1 MNRKILALGI
11 VITLIAGFV
20 ACKAIP
26 KTTENTATSEPT
38 VQAEI
43 VTDVETEDP
52 TQQEEAHYDFDA
64 YTNQYKSDMG
74 VTDEE
79 LLGNESL
86 RDALYEWLQDG
97 NISYEQ
103 AQQDK
108 EAGCDNVLLDDYL
121 AWLSGN
127 TSAGENTNQTT
138 NETDNSTNQSTDT
151 STGENNTTSSG
162 EVSNAVNSDKYLTED
177 GRVNLDALEADGLF
191 DASEG
196 IEGGSWRTEED
207 IRASEE
213 FGQGVHERFQ
223 DTEAF
228 EAVIN
233 ELRDRG
239 VNVQ

>member
-26 KTTENTATSEPT
+26 KQEKAPTAEPT
-38 VQAEI
+38 VQTESTQTDNIQTEAED
-43 VTDVETEDP
+43 T
-52 TQQEEAHYDFDA
+52 TQQEETHYDFDA

-86 RDALYEWLQDG
+86 RDALYEWLLDG

-103 AQQDK
+103 AQRDK

-127 TSAGENTNQTT
+127 NNNETT

-151 STGENNTTSSG
+151 TTGANNTTSSG
-162 EVSNAVNSDKYLTED
+162 GVSNAVNSDKYLTED

-196 IEGGSWRTEED
+196 IEGGSWTTEED

-213 FGQGVHERFQ
+213 AAQGINERFQ

>member
-20 ACKAIP
+20 ACKALT
-26 KTTENTATSEPT
+26 KTTENTPTSEPT
-38 VQAEI
+38 VQTESTQTDNIQTEAED
-43 VTDVETEDP
+43 T
-52 TQQEEAHYDFDA
+52 TQQEETHYDFDA

-86 RDALYEWLQDG
+86 RDALYEWLLDG

-103 AQQDK
+103 AQRDK

-127 TSAGENTNQTT
+127 NNNETT

-162 EVSNAVNSDKYLTED
+162 GVSSAVNSDKYLTED

-196 IEGGSWRTEED
+196 IEGGSWTTEEEF
-207 IRASEE
+207 SEE
-213 FGQGVHERFQ
+213 GRKNAQG
-223 DTEAF
+223 
-228 EAVIN
+228 IN
-233 ELRDRG
+233 DYMQSDEFKASINDYISKYG
-239 VNVQ
+239 SN

>member
-43 VTDVETEDP
+43 VTDVEAEDT
-52 TQQEEAHYDFDA
+52 TQQEETHYDFDA

-86 RDALYEWLQDG
+86 RDALYEWLLDG

-103 AQQDK
+103 AQRDK

-127 TSAGENTNQTT
+127 NNNETT

-151 STGENNTTSSG
+151 TTGTNNTTSSG
-162 EVSNAVNSDKYLTED
+162 GVSSAVNSDKYLTED

-196 IEGGSWRTEED
+196 IEGGSWTTEED
-207 IRASEE
+207 NRAAEE
-213 FGQGVHERFQ
+213 FGQGVKEYMQSEEFKQ
-223 DTEAF
+223 FIKESEEAMKKY
-228 EAVIN
+228 
-233 ELRDRG
+233 
-239 VNVQ
+239 Q

>member
-26 KTTENTATSEPT
+26 KTTENTPTSEPT
-38 VQAEI
+38 VQTESTQTDNIQTEAED
-43 VTDVETEDP
+43 T
-52 TQQEEAHYDFDA
+52 TQQEENHYDFDA

-86 RDALYEWLQDG
+86 RDALYEWLLDG

-103 AQQDK
+103 AQRDK

-127 TSAGENTNQTT
+127 NNNETT

-162 EVSNAVNSDKYLTED
+162 GASSDVNSDKYLTED

-196 IEGGSWRTEED
+196 IEGGSWTTEED
-207 IRASEE
+207 NRAAEE
-213 FGQGVHERFQ
+213 AGKGIHDYIASGQASANIKEFLER
-223 DTEAF
+223 
-228 EAVIN
+228 N
-233 ELRDRG
+233 GLG
-239 VNVQ
+239 

>member
-26 KTTENTATSEPT
+26 KQEKAPTSEPT
-38 VQAEI
+38 VQTESTQTDNIQTEAED
-43 VTDVETEDP
+43 T
-52 TQQEEAHYDFDA
+52 TQQEETHYDFDA

-103 AQQDK
+103 AQRDK

-127 TSAGENTNQTT
+127 NNNETT

-162 EVSNAVNSDKYLTED
+162 GVSSAVNSDKYLTED

-191 DASEG
+191 DASGGMGDG
-196 IEGGSWRTEED
+196 ISWTTEED
-207 IRASEE
+207 NRAAEE
-213 FGQGVHERFQ
+213 FGQGVKEYMQSDEFKQ
-223 DTEAF
+223 FIKDSEEAMKKY
-228 EAVIN
+228 
-233 ELRDRG
+233 
-239 VNVQ
+239 Q

>member
-20 ACKAIP
+20 ACKALT
-26 KTTENTATSEPT
+26 KTTENTPTSEPT
-38 VQAEI
+38 VQTESTQTDNIQTEAED
-43 VTDVETEDP
+43 T
-52 TQQEEAHYDFDA
+52 TQQEETHYDFDA

-86 RDALYEWLQDG
+86 RYALYEWLLDG

-127 TSAGENTNQTT
+127 NNNETT

-151 STGENNTTSSG
+151 TTGANNTTSSG
-162 EVSNAVNSDKYLTED
+162 GVSSAVNSDKYLTED

-191 DASEG
+191 DASGGMGDG
-196 IEGGSWRTEED
+196 ISWTTEED
-207 IRASEE
+207 NRAAEE
-213 FGQGVHERFQ
+213 AAQGINERFQ

>member
-20 ACKAIP
+20 ACKALT
-26 KTTENTATSEPT
+26 KTTENTPTSEPT
-38 VQAEI
+38 VQTESTQTDNIQTEAED
-43 VTDVETEDP
+43 T
-52 TQQEEAHYDFDA
+52 TQQEETHYDFDA

-86 RDALYEWLQDG
+86 RDALYEWLLDG

-127 TSAGENTNQTT
+127 NNNETT

-151 STGENNTTSSG
+151 TTGANNTTSSG
-162 EVSNAVNSDKYLTED
+162 GVSSAVNSDKYLTED

-191 DASEG
+191 DASGGMGDG
-196 IEGGSWRTEED
+196 ISWTTEED
-207 IRASEE
+207 NRAAEE
-213 FGQGVHERFQ
+213 AAQGINERFQ

>member
-20 ACKAIP
+20 ACKAFS
-26 KTTENTATSEPT
+26 KTTENTPTSEPT
-38 VQAEI
+38 VQTESTQ
-43 VTDVETEDP
+43 TDNIQTEAEDP
-52 TQQEEAHYDFDA
+52 TQQEETHYDFDA

-86 RDALYEWLQDG
+86 RDALYEWLLDG

-103 AQQDK
+103 AQRDK

-127 TSAGENTNQTT
+127 NNNETT

-162 EVSNAVNSDKYLTED
+162 GVSSDVNSDKYLTED

-196 IEGGSWRTEED
+196 IEGGSWTTEED
-207 IRASEE
+207 NRAAEE
-213 FGQGVHERFQ
+213 FGQGVKEYMQSDEFKQ
-223 DTEAF
+223 FIKDSEEAMKKY
-228 EAVIN
+228 
-233 ELRDRG
+233 
-239 VNVQ
+239 Q

>member
-1 MNRKILALGI
+1 MNQKILALGI

-20 ACKAIP
+20 ACKALT
-26 KTTENTATSEPT
+26 KTTENTPTSEPT
-38 VQAEI
+38 VQTEI
-43 VTDVETEDP
+43 VTDVETEDT
-52 TQQEEAHYDFDA
+52 TQQEETHYDFDA

-86 RDALYEWLQDG
+86 RDALYEWLLDG

-127 TSAGENTNQTT
+127 NNNETT

-151 STGENNTTSSG
+151 TTGANNTTSSG
-162 EVSNAVNSDKYLTED
+162 GASSDVNSDKYLTED

-191 DASEG
+191 DASGGMGDG
-196 IEGGSWRTEED
+196 ISWTTEED
-207 IRASEE
+207 NRAAEE
-213 FGQGVHERFQ
+213 AAQG
-223 DTEAF
+223 
-228 EAVIN
+228 IN
-233 ELRDRG
+233 EIIASGKADEVIDRFLERNG
-239 VNVQ
+239 LG

>member
-20 ACKAIP
+20 ACKALT
-26 KTTENTATSEPT
+26 KTTENTPTSEPT

-43 VTDVETEDP
+43 VTDVETEDT
-52 TQQEEAHYDFDA
+52 TQQEETHYDFDA

-86 RDALYEWLQDG
+86 RDALYEWLLDG
-97 NISYEQ
+97 NISYGQ
-103 AQQDK
+103 AQRDK

-127 TSAGENTNQTT
+127 NNNETT

-151 STGENNTTSSG
+151 STGANNTTSSG
-162 EVSNAVNSDKYLTED
+162 GVSSAVNSDKYLTED

-191 DASEG
+191 DASGGMGDG
-196 IEGGSWRTEED
+196 ISWTTEED
-207 IRASEE
+207 NRAAEE
-213 FGQGVHERFQ
+213 AGKGIHEIIASGKADEVIDRFL
-223 DTEAF
+223 ER
-228 EAVIN
+228 N
-233 ELRDRG
+233 GLG
-239 VNVQ
+239 

>member
-38 VQAEI
+38 VQTESTQTDNIQTEAED
-43 VTDVETEDP
+43 T

-86 RDALYEWLQDG
+86 RDALYEWLLDG

-127 TSAGENTNQTT
+127 NNNETT

-162 EVSNAVNSDKYLTED
+162 GVSSAVNSDKYLTED

-196 IEGGSWRTEED
+196 IEGGSWTTEEEF
-207 IRASEE
+207 SEE
-213 FGQGVHERFQ
+213 GRKNAQGINDYIASGQASANIKEFLER
-223 DTEAF
+223 
-228 EAVIN
+228 N
-233 ELRDRG
+233 GLG
-239 VNVQ
+239 

>member
-52 TQQEEAHYDFDA
+52 TQQEETHYDFDA

-86 RDALYEWLQDG
+86 RDALYEWLLDG

-127 TSAGENTNQTT
+127 TSAGETTNQTT

-151 STGENNTTSSG
+151 TTGANNTTSSG
-162 EVSNAVNSDKYLTED
+162 GVSSAVNSDKYLTED

-213 FGQGVHERFQ
+213 AAQG
-223 DTEAF
+223 
-228 EAVIN
+228 IN
-233 ELRDRG
+233 EIIASGKADEVIDRFLERNG
-239 VNVQ
+239 LG

>member
-20 ACKAIP
+20 ACKALT
-26 KTTENTATSEPT
+26 KTTENTPTSEPT
-38 VQAEI
+38 VQTESTQTDNIQTEAED
-43 VTDVETEDP
+43 T
-52 TQQEEAHYDFDA
+52 TQQEETHYDFDA

-79 LLGNESL
+79 LLGNKSL
-86 RDALYEWLQDG
+86 RDALYEWLLDG

-103 AQQDK
+103 AQRDK

-127 TSAGENTNQTT
+127 NNNETT

-151 STGENNTTSSG
+151 TTGANNTTSSG
-162 EVSNAVNSDKYLTED
+162 GVSSAINSDKYLTED

-213 FGQGVHERFQ
+213 AGKG
-223 DTEAF
+223 
-228 EAVIN
+228 IN
-233 ELRDRG
+233 EIIASGKADEVIDRFLERNG
-239 VNVQ
+239 LG

>member
-52 TQQEEAHYDFDA
+52 TQQEETHYDFDA

-86 RDALYEWLQDG
+86 RDALYEWLLDG

-103 AQQDK
+103 AQRDK
-108 EAGCDNVLLDDYL
+108 DAGCDNVLLDDYL

-127 TSAGENTNQTT
+127 TSAGETTNETT

-151 STGENNTTSSG
+151 TTGANNTTSSG
-162 EVSNAVNSDKYLTED
+162 GVSSAVNSDKYLTED

-213 FGQGVHERFQ
+213 AAQG
-223 DTEAF
+223 
-228 EAVIN
+228 IN
-233 ELRDRG
+233 EIIASGKADEVIDRFLERNG
-239 VNVQ
+239 LG

>member
-20 ACKAIP
+20 ACKALT
-26 KTTENTATSEPT
+26 KTTENTPTSEPT
-38 VQAEI
+38 VQTESTQTDNIQTEAED
-43 VTDVETEDP
+43 T
-52 TQQEEAHYDFDA
+52 TQQEETHYDFDA

-86 RDALYEWLQDG
+86 RDALYEWLLDG

-103 AQQDK
+103 AQRDK

-127 TSAGENTNQTT
+127 NNNETT

-151 STGENNTTSSG
+151 TTGANNTTSSG
-162 EVSNAVNSDKYLTED
+162 GVSSAVNSDKYLTED

-213 FGQGVHERFQ
+213 AAQGINERLQ

>member
-38 VQAEI
+38 VQTESTQTDNIQTEAED
-43 VTDVETEDP
+43 T
-52 TQQEEAHYDFDA
+52 TQQEETHYDFDA

-86 RDALYEWLQDG
+86 RGALYEWLLDG

-103 AQQDK
+103 AQRDK
-108 EAGCDNVLLDDYL
+108 EAGCGNVLLDDYL

-127 TSAGENTNQTT
+127 NNQTT

-151 STGENNTTSSG
+151 TTGANNTTSSG
-162 EVSNAVNSDKYLTED
+162 GVSSAVNSDKYLTED

-191 DASEG
+191 DASGGMGDG
-196 IEGGSWRTEED
+196 ISWTTEED
-207 IRASEE
+207 NRAAEE
-213 FGQGVHERFQ
+213 AAQGINERLQ

-228 EAVIN
+228 EAFIN

>member
-26 KTTENTATSEPT
+26 KQEKPPTSEPT
-38 VQAEI
+38 VQTEI
-43 VTDVETEDP
+43 VTDVETEDT
-52 TQQEEAHYDFDA
+52 TQQEESHYDFDA

-86 RDALYEWLQDG
+86 RDALYEWLLDG

-103 AQQDK
+103 AQRDK

-127 TSAGENTNQTT
+127 NNNETT

-213 FGQGVHERFQ
+213 FGQGVKEYMQSDEFK
-223 DTEAF
+223 AS
-228 EAVIN
+228 IN
-233 ELRDRG
+233 DYISKYG
-239 VNVQ
+239 SN

>member
-38 VQAEI
+38 VQTESTQTDNIQTEAED
-43 VTDVETEDP
+43 T

-86 RDALYEWLQDG
+86 RDALYEWLLDG

-127 TSAGENTNQTT
+127 NNNETT

-162 EVSNAVNSDKYLTED
+162 GVSSAVNSDKYLTED

-196 IEGGSWRTEED
+196 IEGGSWTTEED
-207 IRASEE
+207 NRAAEE
-213 FGQGVHERFQ
+213 AGKGIHDYMQSDEFK
-223 DTEAF
+223 AS
-228 EAVIN
+228 IN
-233 ELRDRG
+233 DYISKYG
-239 VNVQ
+239 SN

>member
-26 KTTENTATSEPT
+26 KQEKPPTSEPT
-38 VQAEI
+38 VQTESTQTDNIQTEAED
-43 VTDVETEDP
+43 T
-52 TQQEEAHYDFDA
+52 TQQEETHYDFDA

-86 RDALYEWLQDG
+86 RDALYEWLLDG

-103 AQQDK
+103 AQRDK

-127 TSAGENTNQTT
+127 NNNETT

-151 STGENNTTSSG
+151 ATGANNTTSSG
-162 EVSNAVNSDKYLTED
+162 GVSSAVNSDKYLTED

-191 DASEG
+191 DASGGMGDG
-196 IEGGSWRTEED
+196 ISWTTEED
-207 IRASEE
+207 NRAAEE
-213 FGQGVHERFQ
+213 AAQGINERLQ

-228 EAVIN
+228 EAFIN

>member
-26 KTTENTATSEPT
+26 KQEKPPTSEPT
-38 VQAEI
+38 VQTEI

-52 TQQEEAHYDFDA
+52 TQQEETHYDFDA

-86 RDALYEWLQDG
+86 RDALYEWLLDG

-103 AQQDK
+103 AQRDK

-127 TSAGENTNQTT
+127 NNNETT

-151 STGENNTTSSG
+151 TTGANNTTSSG
-162 EVSNAVNSDKYLTED
+162 GVSSAVNSDKYLTED

-191 DASEG
+191 DASGGMGDG
-196 IEGGSWRTEED
+196 ISWTTEED
-207 IRASEE
+207 NRAAEE
-213 FGQGVHERFQ
+213 AAQG
-223 DTEAF
+223 
-228 EAVIN
+228 IN
-233 ELRDRG
+233 EIIASGKADEVIDRFLERNG
-239 VNVQ
+239 LG

>member
-1 MNRKILALGI
+1 MNQKILALGI

-38 VQAEI
+38 VQTESTQTDNIQTEAED
-43 VTDVETEDP
+43 T
-52 TQQEEAHYDFDA
+52 TQQEETHYDFDA

-86 RDALYEWLQDG
+86 RDALYEWLLDG

-103 AQQDK
+103 AQRDK

-127 TSAGENTNQTT
+127 NNNETT

-151 STGENNTTSSG
+151 STGANNTTSSG
-162 EVSNAVNSDKYLTED
+162 GVSSAVNSDKYLTED

-213 FGQGVHERFQ
+213 FGQGVKEYMQSDEFNQ
-223 DTEAF
+223 FIKESEEAMKKY
-228 EAVIN
+228 
-233 ELRDRG
+233 
-239 VNVQ
+239 Q

>member
-43 VTDVETEDP
+43 VTDVETEDT
-52 TQQEEAHYDFDA
+52 TQQEETHYDFDA

-86 RDALYEWLQDG
+86 RDALYEWLLDG

-103 AQQDK
+103 AQRDK

-127 TSAGENTNQTT
+127 NNNETT

-151 STGENNTTSSG
+151 TTGANNTTSSG
-162 EVSNAVNSDKYLTED
+162 GVSSAVNSDKYLTED

-196 IEGGSWRTEED
+196 IEGGSWTTEED
-207 IRASEE
+207 NRAAEE
-213 FGQGVHERFQ
+213 FGQGVKEYMQSEEFKQ
-223 DTEAF
+223 FIKESEEAMKKY
-228 EAVIN
+228 
-233 ELRDRG
+233 
-239 VNVQ
+239 Q

>member
-20 ACKAIP
+20 ACKALT
-26 KTTENTATSEPT
+26 KTTENTPTSEPT
-38 VQAEI
+38 VQTESTQTDNIQTEAED
-43 VTDVETEDP
+43 T
-52 TQQEEAHYDFDA
+52 TQQEETHYDFDA

-86 RDALYEWLQDG
+86 RDALYEWLLDG

-103 AQQDK
+103 AQRDK

-127 TSAGENTNQTT
+127 NNNETT

-162 EVSNAVNSDKYLTED
+162 EVSNTVNSDKYLTED

-213 FGQGVHERFQ
+213 FGQGVHDYMQSDEFKQ
-223 DTEAF
+223 FIKESEEAMKKY
-228 EAVIN
+228 
-233 ELRDRG
+233 
-239 VNVQ
+239 Q

>member
-26 KTTENTATSEPT
+26 KQEKAPTAEPT
-38 VQAEI
+38 VQTESTQTDNIQTEAED
-43 VTDVETEDP
+43 T
-52 TQQEEAHYDFDA
+52 TQQEETHYDFDA

-86 RDALYEWLQDG
+86 KGALYEWLLDG

-103 AQQDK
+103 AQRDK

-127 TSAGENTNQTT
+127 NNNETT

-151 STGENNTTSSG
+151 TTGANNTTSSG
-162 EVSNAVNSDKYLTED
+162 GVSSAVNSDKYLTED

-191 DASEG
+191 DASGGMGDG
-196 IEGGSWRTEED
+196 ISWRTEED

-213 FGQGVHERFQ
+213 FGQKVHESFQ

-228 EAVIN
+228 EAFIN